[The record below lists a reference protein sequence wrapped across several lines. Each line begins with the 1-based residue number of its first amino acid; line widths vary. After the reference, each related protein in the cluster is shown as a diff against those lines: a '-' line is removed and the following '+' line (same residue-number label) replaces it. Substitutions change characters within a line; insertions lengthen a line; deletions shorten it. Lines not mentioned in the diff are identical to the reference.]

1 MMKLAQANNVINLG
15 PPNGFTVLNGLTIG
29 GVISF
34 LVAAVLILAGVL
46 FFFMLVIGGIQWIM
60 SGGDKAK
67 TEEAR
72 NRITAALIGLI
83 IVFAAWLI
91 IILVQ
96 NVFGLSLLN
105 FTIPNIL

>member
-1 MMKLAQANNVINLG
+1 MKLAQADANIINLN
-15 PPNGFTVLNGLTIG
+15 PPPGFNTLTGLTLG

-34 LVAAVLILAGVL
+34 LVAAVLILAGVI

-96 NVFGLSLLN
+96 NVFGVSLLN